1 MRHSELAATS
11 HCQDSPQTRREI
23 EETPSLERNRSL
35 RQYVAETI
43 DQMVSTWIYAIKVYC
58 T

>member
-35 RQYVAETI
+35 RQYVAETH
-43 DQMVSTWIYAIKVYC
+43 DAI
-58 T
+58 

>member
-11 HCQDSPQTRREI
+11 HYQDSPQTRHEI

>member
-11 HCQDSPQTRREI
+11 HYQDSPQTRHEI

-43 DQMVSTWIYAIKVYC
+43 DQMVSTCIYAI
-58 T
+58 